1 MASRTTTKKAG
12 AAKAPARTTRT
23 RTTSGTR
30 SPATTRRTTV
40 KANSKGTTVTPSS
53 AKVNVI
59 NKSGLPKLGKG
70 GLETQVL
77 EHMARNPKSD
87 YTPTD
92 LARVLNR
99 SGGAIAN
106 ALAKFATQG
115 KVTQTIERPRRYR
128 LAGAKARRAST
139 KR

>member
-12 AAKAPARTTRT
+12 AVKAPARNTRT
-23 RTTSGTR
+23 RTASSSRSAAPRRRAKAQANGT
-30 SPATTRRTTV
+30 AVAVT
-40 KANSKGTTVTPSS
+40 KAS
-53 AKVNVI
+53 AEVI
-59 NKSGLPKLGKG
+59 NKSGLPKMGKG
-70 GLETQVL
+70 GLETAVFD
-77 EHMARNPKSD
+77 HMAANPKSE

-106 ALAKFATQG
+106 ALAKFATEG
-115 KVTQTIERPRRYR
+115 KVTQTSERPRRYR
-128 LAGAKARRAST
+128 LAGARAVRKTSAR